1 MREKFSGYYR
11 PTQEEFDKLWQ
22 EAILS
27 VDANILLNIY
37 RYSPET
43 RARLFEVIERLRD
56 RIWIPHQVAYEY
68 HKERL
73 TVIYHQSKPYDEIQ
87 KLLDENLENLKKK
100 LEEYSKRHSFTTGV
114 DSKKI
119 IQTIERAN
127 KRVYKNFG

>member
-43 RARLFEVIERLRD
+43 RARLFEVI
-56 RIWIPHQVAYEY
+56 
-68 HKERL
+68 
-73 TVIYHQSKPYDEIQ
+73 
-87 KLLDENLENLKKK
+87 
-100 LEEYSKRHSFTTGV
+100 
-114 DSKKI
+114 
-119 IQTIERAN
+119 
-127 KRVYKNFG
+127 